1 VSASAQL
8 YALTH
13 RGNRG
18 DLEFYQRTCRGARSV
33 LELGSGYG
41 RVLLALASAQRR
53 VVGLERDPQ
62 FLALARRN
70 LRQLSPNKRQSVRL
84 VHGDLRDFRLAERFE
99 RVLLPYN
106 ALYCLLSKQTV
117 LSCFRSVHRALKP
130 GGVFAFDV
138 WNAAAFDSATG
149 SLPDDDE
156 PIVSLSYDART
167 WDVFERSRLRRA
179 RKRLDVTYEYRPREG
194 GAVQRIDIPQRYYL
208 AAEVDDLLG
217 RAGFAVHA
225 RYGDFSGARF
235 TRRSAQQVVLARPR

>member
-1 VSASAQL
+1 VSAGAEL

-18 DLEFYQRTCRGARSV
+18 DLEFYRRTCRGARSV

-41 RVLLALASAQRR
+41 RVLVALANAGRR
-53 VVGLERDPQ
+53 VVGLERDPE
-62 FLALARRN
+62 LMALARRN

-84 VHGDLRDFRLAERFE
+84 VRGDLRDFKLAERFE

-106 ALYCLLSKQTV
+106 ALYCLLSKQAA

-138 WNAAAFDSATG
+138 WNAAGFDAATG
-149 SLPDDDE
+149 AQPDGDE

-179 RKRLDVTYEYRPREG
+179 RQRLDVTYLYQPREG
-194 GAVQRIDIPQRYYL
+194 GAVQRIVIPQRYYL
-208 AAEVDDLLG
+208 AAEVDELLQ
-217 RAGFAVHA
+217 RAGFAVQA
-225 RYGDFSGARF
+225 RCGDFSGGRF
-235 TRRSAQQVVLARPR
+235 TVRSAQQVVLARAL